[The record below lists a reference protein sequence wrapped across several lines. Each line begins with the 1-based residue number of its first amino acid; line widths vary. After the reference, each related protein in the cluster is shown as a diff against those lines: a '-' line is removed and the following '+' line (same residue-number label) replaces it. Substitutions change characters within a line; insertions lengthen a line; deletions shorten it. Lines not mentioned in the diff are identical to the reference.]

1 MHVTEMQNLQNRLI
15 AKAAD
20 ELGIQCELLIPG
32 CEDFL
37 QLRKQDVSI
46 VINKTRSHRL
56 PLMSGLLAKNKQA
69 ANQLLSQQG
78 LPVPAHIVLSDS
90 DRNEQALSFL
100 ESVSAAGQ
108 SLVVKPLDSSGGNGV
123 TLDVRTQQQLAKAM
137 KDASAFSE
145 QILLQQYVQG
155 NDYRVLVID
164 SKVVAVTEYS
174 PAYLVGDG
182 QRTIGELIDDLNRQ
196 HLRQTPIGQLTLF
209 HKLQPDDPS
218 IVQSLAEKGYT
229 LDAVPETGCT
239 VTLYSLQHTEI
250 DKVSE
255 FSRDCTDEIHAH
267 NQALAIHAA
276 QILNI
281 DVAGID
287 IRCNDI
293 SIPLTSDCGG
303 ILEVNALPDFV
314 FHVYPYEGQS
324 RDVARRYV
332 EYLFHQ
338 PVNEPVATS
347 SNLQRSVH

>member
-1 MHVTEMQNLQNRLI
+1 MHGTEMQNLQNRLI
-15 AKAAD
+15 AKAAA
-20 ELGIQCELLIPG
+20 ELGIQCEQLVLG

-37 QLRKQDVSI
+37 RLTKQDVSI

-56 PLMSGLLAKNKQA
+56 SLLSGLLAKNKQA

-78 LPVPAHIVLSDS
+78 LPVPAHIVISEM
-90 DRNEQALSFL
+90 NEQARSFL
-100 ESVSAAGQ
+100 ESVSAAGH
-108 SLVVKPLDSSGGNGV
+108 SLVVKPLDASGGNGV

-137 KDASAFSE
+137 KDAAVFSK

-164 SKVVAVTEYS
+164 GKVVAVTEYS

-182 QRTIGELIDDLNRQ
+182 QQTIGELIDDLNRQ
-196 HLRQTPIGQLTLF
+196 HQKQTPIGQLTLF

-218 IVQSLAEKGYT
+218 IVQSLSEQGYT
-229 LDAVPETGCT
+229 LDAVPEAGRT

-293 SIPLTSDCGG
+293 SVPLTSDCGG

-314 FHVYPYEGQS
+314 FHVYPYKGQS

-332 EYLFHQ
+332 EYLFNQ
-338 PVNEPVATS
+338 PVNEPVTTS